1 MRTISLD
8 RLCKLFP
15 SVSRESWR
23 EWRKA
28 ATAAEYMTARGK
40 VLKMAGELLGLNVES
55 IFNQSLSEPCGLD
68 YVNMGDT
75 YGLTLRLHD
84 SGTIDAGTWGDW
96 VESMERRGV
105 HFD

>member
-1 MRTISLD
+1 MRTISLNQ
-8 RLCKLFP
+8 LCKWFP
-15 SVSRESWR
+15 AVSREAWR

-28 ATAAEYMTARGK
+28 ATAATRQRERRK
-40 VLKMAGELLGLNVES
+40 VLEMAGELLGLNVKS
-55 IFNQSLSEPCGLD
+55 IFNQSLSDPCGLD
-68 YVNMGDT
+68 YLNTGDT
-75 YGLTLRLHD
+75 YGNTLRLHD

>member
-8 RLCKLFP
+8 KLCKLFP
-15 SVSRESWR
+15 EVSREAWR

-28 ATAAEYMTARGK
+28 ATAARRMKDRAK
-40 VLKMAGELLGLNVES
+40 VLEMAGELLGLNVES
-55 IFNQSLSEPCGLD
+55 IFSQSFNDPVGLD
-68 YVNMGDT
+68 YVNTGDT
-75 YGLTLRLHD
+75 YRTTLRLHD

-105 HFD
+105 RFD